1 MLASAG
7 SGWTDHEATRMR
19 GDTDGGDLKACLKS
33 IASLINHANE
43 RAKDSVQAAEAGHI
57 ERSINIAVEVEL
69 LLDEATQRL
78 TVAFD
83 INKQSIEILDIAGNT
98 KGPLFP

>member
-1 MLASAG
+1 
-7 SGWTDHEATRMR
+7 MR
-19 GDTDGGDLKACLKS
+19 GDTDSGDLKACLNS

-43 RAKDSVQAAEAGHI
+43 LAKHSVQAAEAGHL
-57 ERSINIAVEVEL
+57 ESAINIAVEVEL

-83 INKQSIEILDIAGNT
+83 INKQSHEIVDIPGNT
-98 KGPLFP
+98 KDPIG